1 MKKIAIVA
9 NSTWNIYNFRINL
22 IRKFRLQGYRVIVI
36 APVDEYIHYLNESHF
51 TKHIPL
57 THLSPQSKNPFKD
70 LLLIRELYQIYKEE
84 NPDLVL
90 HYTIKPNI
98 YGSIAARWAGVRCMS
113 TVTGLGYTFL
123 NHGVYTRIAKS
134 LYKFAFKS
142 NSKVIFHN
150 HDDQRLFQKL
160 NLIPDEISK
169 VIKGSGV
176 NSDFF
181 RPLRR
186 KKNKDKFIFLFVG
199 RLLYD
204 KGIVEY
210 IQAALK
216 VKPIIKNAECWVV
229 GELNTKNPSNIPKKK
244 LLQWVENRYI
254 RYWGATNDIRNF
266 IKDVDVIVLPS
277 YREGMPRA
285 VLEGMAMGKPI
296 LTTNVSGCREA
307 VEDNV
312 NGYLVPIRDSI
323 SLAEAMVKIYNL
335 DEDKFTEMGRES
347 RKKVLSEFDEK
358 IINQSYLDLVQSN
371 FDSQDKDIS
380 IIDTELNELS
390 S

>member
-1 MKKIAIVA
+1 MKKIAIVV

-36 APVDEYIHYLNESHF
+36 APVDEYIHYLNNSHF

-57 THLSPQSKNPFKD
+57 NHLSPQSKNPIKD
-70 LLLIRELYQIYKEE
+70 LLLIRELYKIYRKEK
-84 NPDLVL
+84 PDLVL

-98 YGSIAARWAGVRCMS
+98 YGSIAARWAGISCMS

-123 NHGVYTRIAKS
+123 NRGIYTRIAKA
-134 LYKFAFKS
+134 LYRYAFKS
-142 NSKVIFHN
+142 NSKTIFHN
-150 HDDQRLFQKL
+150 HDDQRLFKKL
-160 NLIPDEISK
+160 KLIPDEIST

-176 NSDFF
+176 DTTFF
-181 RPLRR
+181 RPF
-186 KKNKDKFIFLFVG
+186 KEKINKDKFVFLFVG

-229 GELNTKNPSNIPKKK
+229 GELNAKNPSNIPKKK

-266 IKDVDVIVLPS
+266 IKNVDVIVLPS

-296 LTTNVSGCREA
+296 ITTSTSGCREA

-323 SLAEAMVKIYNL
+323 ALAEAMVKMYNL
-335 DEDKFTEMGRES
+335 DEEKFIMMGEES
-347 RKKVLSEFDEK
+347 RNKALNEFDEK
-358 IINQSYLDLVQSN
+358 IINQQYLDLINKV
-371 FDSQDKDIS
+371 FQDKEETFHNLEIKNYS
-380 IIDTELNELS
+380 P
-390 S
+390 

>member
-36 APVDEYIHYLNESHF
+36 APIDEYIHYLNESHF

-57 THLSPQSKNPFKD
+57 TNLSPQSKNPLKD
-70 LLLIRELYQIYKEE
+70 LRLIYELYKIYKEE
-84 NPDLVL
+84 KPDLVL

-98 YGSIAARWAGVRCMS
+98 YGSIAARWAGISCMS

-123 NHGVYTRIAKS
+123 NHGVYTRVAKF
-134 LYKFAFKS
+134 LYKYAFKS
-142 NSKVIFHN
+142 NFKTIFHN
-150 HDDQRLFQKL
+150 HDDQRLFKKF
-160 NLIPDEISK
+160 NLIPDEIST

-176 NSDFF
+176 DTKFF
-181 RPLRR
+181 RPVRN
-186 KKNKDKFIFLFVG
+186 KKDNDKFVFLFVG

-229 GELNTKNPSNIPKKK
+229 GEMNAKNPSNISKKK

-266 IKDVDVIVLPS
+266 IKNVDVIVLPS

-296 LTTNVSGCREA
+296 ITTNTSGCREA
-307 VEDNV
+307 VEDNI
-312 NGYLVPIRDSI
+312 NGYLIPIRDSI
-323 SLAEAMVKIYNL
+323 SLAEAMVKIYHL
-335 DEDKFTEMGRES
+335 DEDKFRKMGEES
-347 RKKVLSEFDEK
+347 RNKVLNEFDEK
-358 IINQSYLDLVQSN
+358 IITQNYLDLAQELFQEKN
-371 FDSQDKDIS
+371 EADQIS
-380 IIDTELNELS
+380 KIKKLLD
-390 S
+390 

>member
-57 THLSPQSKNPFKD
+57 THLSPQSKNPIKD
-70 LLLIRELYQIYKEE
+70 LLLIRELYKIYKEE
-84 NPDLVL
+84 KPDLVL

-98 YGSIAARWAGVRCMS
+98 YGSIAARWAGIPCMS

-123 NHGVYTRIAKS
+123 NQGIYTRIAKA
-134 LYKFAFKS
+134 LYKYAFKS
-142 NSKVIFHN
+142 NSRTIFHN
-150 HDDQRLFQKL
+150 HDDQNLFKRLK
-160 NLIPDEISK
+160 LIPDEIST

-176 NSDFF
+176 DTTFF
-181 RPLRR
+181 RPFKA

-229 GELNTKNPSNIPKKK
+229 GELNAKNPSNIPKKK

-266 IKDVDVIVLPS
+266 NKNVDIIVLPS

-296 LTTNVSGCREA
+296 ITTSTSGCREA

-323 SLAEAMVKIYNL
+323 SLAEAMVKMYNL
-335 DEDKFTEMGRES
+335 DEDKFIKMGEES
-347 RKKVLSEFDEK
+347 RNKALNEFDEK
-358 IINQSYLDLVQSN
+358 IINQQYLDLVN
-371 FDSQDKDIS
+371 GVFQDKEKASQNSEIKK
-380 IIDTELNELS
+380 LLS
-390 S
+390 